1 MKHQSILFYSRCLL
15 AILAITGTAL
25 EIIKYGVGMLMY
37 YTVQSNLL
45 VSVFAVYM
53 VYAMSKSVD
62 LQTSHFLRIKAAVT
76 MSIMITC
83 VVYHFMLAPL
93 ADDFWRLENLLCHY
107 IVPLYF
113 LLDTLIVDRQ
123 QQYKWFDPIWWTLL
137 PVLYM
142 IFGLVNGLFIKIP
155 IPDAKDSPFAYF
167 FLNVPKYGWT
177 YVLTYAGVIFVAYL
191 VCGFLLAG
199 LKSIKLKT
207 SLSFGKNSQ

>member
-1 MKHQSILFYSRCLL
+1 MKNQSLLFYSRCLL
-15 AILAITGTAL
+15 AALAITGTAL
-25 EIIKYGVGMLMY
+25 EIIKYGIGMLMY
-37 YTVQSNLL
+37 YTVLSNLL

-53 VYAMSKSVD
+53 IYAMYKGHD
-62 LQTSHFLRIKAAVT
+62 LQSAKFLRIKAAVT

-83 VVYHFMLAPL
+83 VVYHLMLAPL
-93 ADDFWRLENLLCHY
+93 ADDFWRVENLLCHY

-113 LLDTLIVDRQ
+113 LLDTLLVDRQ

-167 FLNVPKYGWT
+167 FLNVPKYGWP
-177 YVLTYAGVIFVAYL
+177 YVLTYAGTIFVAYL
-191 VCGFLLAG
+191 VFGFVLTGVKSVNLSRNLL
-199 LKSIKLKT
+199 
-207 SLSFGKNSQ
+207 NR

>member
-1 MKHQSILFYSRCLL
+1 MKNQSLLFYSRCLL
-15 AILAITGTAL
+15 AALAITGTAL
-25 EIIKYGVGMLMY
+25 EIIKYGIGMLMY

-53 VYAMSKSVD
+53 VYAMYKGHD
-62 LQTSHFLRIKAAVT
+62 LQSAKFLRIKAAVT

-83 VVYHFMLAPL
+83 VVYHLMLAPL
-93 ADDFWRLENLLCHY
+93 ADDFWRVENMLCHY
-107 IVPLYF
+107 IVPIYF
-113 LLDTLIVDRQ
+113 LLDTLLVDRQ

-167 FLNVPKYGWT
+167 FLNVPKYGWP
-177 YVLTYAGVIFVAYL
+177 YVLTYAGTIFVAYL
-191 VCGFLLAG
+191 VFGFVLTGVKSVNLSRNLL
-199 LKSIKLKT
+199 
-207 SLSFGKNSQ
+207 NR

>member
-1 MKHQSILFYSRCLL
+1 MKNQSFLFYSRCLL
-15 AILAITGTAL
+15 AVLAITGTAL
-25 EIIKYGVGMLMY
+25 EIIKYGIGMLMY

-53 VYAMSKSVD
+53 VYAMYKGLD
-62 LQTSHFLRIKAAVT
+62 LQSAKFLRLKAAVT

-83 VVYHFMLAPL
+83 VVYHLMLAPL
-93 ADDFWRLENLLCHY
+93 ADDFWRVENMLCHY
-107 IVPLYF
+107 IVPIYF
-113 LLDTLIVDRQ
+113 LLDTLLVDRQ

-167 FLNVPKYGWT
+167 FLNVPKYGWP
-177 YVLTYAGVIFVAYL
+177 YVLTYAGTIFVAYL
-191 VCGFLLAG
+191 VFGFILTGVKSVYIRRNLL
-199 LKSIKLKT
+199 
-207 SLSFGKNSQ
+207 NR

>member
-1 MKHQSILFYSRCLL
+1 MKNQSLLFYSRCLL
-15 AILAITGTAL
+15 AALAITGTAL
-25 EIIKYGVGMLMY
+25 EIIKYGIGMLMY

-53 VYAMSKSVD
+53 VYAMHKGHD
-62 LQTSHFLRIKAAVT
+62 LQSAKLLRIKAAVT

-93 ADDFWRLENLLCHY
+93 ADDFWRVENLLCHY

-113 LLDTLIVDRQ
+113 LLGTLLVDSQ

-137 PVLYM
+137 PILYM

-167 FLNVPKYGWT
+167 FLNVPKYGWNF
-177 YVLTYAGVIFVAYL
+177 VLTYAGTIFVAYL
-191 VCGFLLAG
+191 FSGFILTGVKSLNVRRSLL
-199 LKSIKLKT
+199 
-207 SLSFGKNSQ
+207 NR

>member
-1 MKHQSILFYSRCLL
+1 MKNQSLLFYSRCLL
-15 AILAITGTAL
+15 AALAITGTAL
-25 EIIKYGVGMLMY
+25 EIIKYGIGMLMY

-53 VYAMSKSVD
+53 VYAMHKGHD
-62 LQTSHFLRIKAAVT
+62 LQSAKFLRIKAAIT

-93 ADDFWRLENLLCHY
+93 ADDFWRVENMLCHY
-107 IVPLYF
+107 IVPIYF
-113 LLDTLIVDRQ
+113 LLDTLLVDRQ

-142 IFGLVNGLFIKIP
+142 IFGLVNGLVIKIP

-167 FLNVPKYGWT
+167 FLNVPKYGWP
-177 YVLTYAGVIFVAYL
+177 YVLTYAGTIFVAYL
-191 VCGFLLAG
+191 VFGFVLTGVKSVNVRRGLL
-199 LKSIKLKT
+199 
-207 SLSFGKNSQ
+207 NR

>member
-1 MKHQSILFYSRCLL
+1 MKNQSFLFYSRCLL
-15 AILAITGTAL
+15 AALAITGTAL
-25 EIIKYGVGMLMY
+25 EIIKYGIGMLMY

-53 VYAMSKSVD
+53 VYAMTKGAD
-62 LQTSHFLRIKAAVT
+62 LQSAKFLRIKAAVT

-93 ADDFWRLENLLCHY
+93 VDDFWRAENLLCHY
-107 IVPLYF
+107 LVPLYF
-113 LLDTLIVDRQ
+113 LLDTLLVDSQ

-167 FLNVPKYGWT
+167 FLNVPKYGWP
-177 YVLTYAGVIFVAYL
+177 YVLTYAGTIFVAYL
-191 VCGFLLAG
+191 VFGFILTGVKSLNVRRGLL
-199 LKSIKLKT
+199 
-207 SLSFGKNSQ
+207 NR

>member
-1 MKHQSILFYSRCLL
+1 MKNQSLLFYSRCLL
-15 AILAITGTAL
+15 AALAITGTAL
-25 EIIKYGVGMLMY
+25 EIIKYGIGMLMY

-53 VYAMSKSVD
+53 VYAMYKGHV
-62 LQTSHFLRIKAAVT
+62 LQSAKFLRIKAAVT

-93 ADDFWRLENLLCHY
+93 ADDFWRVENLLCHY

-113 LLDTLIVDRQ
+113 LLDTLLVDSQR
-123 QQYKWFDPIWWTLL
+123 QYKWFDPIWWTLL
-137 PVLYM
+137 PILYM

-167 FLNVPKYGWT
+167 FLNVPEYGWNF
-177 YVLTYAGVIFVAYL
+177 VLTYAGTIFVAYL
-191 VCGFLLAG
+191 VFGFILTGVKSLNVGRGLL
-199 LKSIKLKT
+199 
-207 SLSFGKNSQ
+207 NR

>member
-1 MKHQSILFYSRCLL
+1 MKNQTILFYSRCLL
-15 AILAITGTAL
+15 AVLAITGTVL
-25 EIIKYGVGMLMY
+25 EIVKYGIGMLMY
-37 YTVQSNLL
+37 YTVLSNLL

-53 VYAMSKSVD
+53 VYAMYKGHD
-62 LQTSHFLRIKAAVT
+62 LQSAKFLRIKAAVT

-93 ADDFWRLENLLCHY
+93 ADDFWRVENLLCHY

-113 LLDTLIVDRQ
+113 LLDTLLVDSQ

-137 PVLYM
+137 PILYM

-167 FLNVPKYGWT
+167 FLNVPKYGWP
-177 YVLTYAGVIFVAYL
+177 YVLTYAGTIFVAYL
-191 VCGFLLAG
+191 VFGYILTGVKSLNLRRSLLN
-199 LKSIKLKT
+199 K
-207 SLSFGKNSQ
+207 

>member
-1 MKHQSILFYSRCLL
+1 MKNQSLLFYSRCLL
-15 AILAITGTAL
+15 AALAITGTAL
-25 EIIKYGVGMLMY
+25 EIIKYGIGMLMY

-53 VYAMSKSVD
+53 VYAMYKGHD
-62 LQTSHFLRIKAAVT
+62 LQSAKFLRIKAAVT

-83 VVYHFMLAPL
+83 VVYHLMLAPL
-93 ADDFWRLENLLCHY
+93 ADDFWRVENMLCHY
-107 IVPLYF
+107 IVPIYF
-113 LLDTLIVDRQ
+113 LLDTLLVDRQ

-167 FLNVPKYGWT
+167 FLNVPKYGWP
-177 YVLTYAGVIFVAYL
+177 YVLTYAGTIFVAYL
-191 VCGFLLAG
+191 VFGFVLTGVKSVTVRRNLL
-199 LKSIKLKT
+199 
-207 SLSFGKNSQ
+207 NR

>member
-1 MKHQSILFYSRCLL
+1 MKNQSLLFYSRCLL
-15 AILAITGTAL
+15 TALAITGTAL
-25 EIIKYGVGMLMY
+25 EIIKYGIGMLMY

-45 VSVFAVYM
+45 VSVFAFYM
-53 VYAMSKSVD
+53 VYAMHKGHD
-62 LQTSHFLRIKAAVT
+62 LQSAKFLRIKAAIT

-93 ADDFWRLENLLCHY
+93 ADDFWRVENLLCHY

-113 LLDTLIVDRQ
+113 LLDTLLVDCQ
-123 QQYKWFDPIWWTLL
+123 QQYKWFDPIWWILL

-167 FLNVPKYGWT
+167 FLNVPKYGWP
-177 YVLTYAGVIFVAYL
+177 YVLTYAGTIFVAYL
-191 VCGFLLAG
+191 VFGFVLTGVKSVNVRRGLL
-199 LKSIKLKT
+199 
-207 SLSFGKNSQ
+207 NR

>member
-1 MKHQSILFYSRCLL
+1 MKNQSFLFYSRCLL
-15 AILAITGTAL
+15 AALAITGTAL
-25 EIIKYGVGMLMY
+25 EIIKYGIGMLMY

-53 VYAMSKSVD
+53 FYAMHKGHV
-62 LQTSHFLRIKAAVT
+62 LQSAKFLRIKAAVT

-93 ADDFWRLENLLCHY
+93 ADDFWRVENLLCHY
-107 IVPLYF
+107 IVPLYS
-113 LLDTLIVDRQ
+113 LLDTLLVDRQ

-137 PVLYM
+137 PILYM

-167 FLNVPKYGWT
+167 FLNVPKYGWP
-177 YVLTYAGVIFVAYL
+177 YVLTYAGTIFVAYL
-191 VCGFLLAG
+191 VFGFVLTGVKSVNLRRSLL
-199 LKSIKLKT
+199 
-207 SLSFGKNSQ
+207 NR

>member
-1 MKHQSILFYSRCLL
+1 M
-15 AILAITGTAL
+15 AALAITGTAL
-25 EIIKYGVGMLMY
+25 EIIKYGIGMLMY

-53 VYAMSKSVD
+53 VYAMHKGHD
-62 LQTSHFLRIKAAVT
+62 LQSAKFLRIKAAVT

-107 IVPLYF
+107 IVPIYF
-113 LLDTLIVDRQ
+113 LLDTLLVDRQ

-167 FLNVPKYGWT
+167 FLNVPKYGWA
-177 YVLTYAGVIFVAYL
+177 YVLAYAGTIFVAYL
-191 VCGFLLAG
+191 FSGFILAG
-199 LKSIKLKT
+199 VKSLNVRRG
-207 SLSFGKNSQ
+207 LLNS

>member
-1 MKHQSILFYSRCLL
+1 MKNQSLLFYSRCLL
-15 AILAITGTAL
+15 AALAITGTAL
-25 EIIKYGVGMLMY
+25 EIIKYGIGMLMY

-53 VYAMSKSVD
+53 VYAMHKGHD
-62 LQTSHFLRIKAAVT
+62 LQSAKFLRIKAAVT

-83 VVYHFMLAPL
+83 VVYHLMLAPL
-93 ADDFWRLENLLCHY
+93 AEDFWRVENLLCHY

-113 LLDTLIVDRQ
+113 LLDTLLVDRQ

-167 FLNVPKYGWT
+167 FLNVPKYGWP
-177 YVLTYAGVIFVAYL
+177 YVLTYAGTIFVAYL
-191 VCGFLLAG
+191 VFGFVLTGVKSVNLSRNLL
-199 LKSIKLKT
+199 
-207 SLSFGKNSQ
+207 NR